1 MLKLALTT
9 IAWVESLAKKE
20 IEKQGGKII
29 EVKDRIILF
38 SWEDALLARVNLWS
52 RIGNKLYLVLKEKDS
67 ISNFDN
73 LYALVSNIDWKKYI
87 PKNAP
92 IIVNAKTI
100 KSDLSS
106 EPAIQKIW
114 KKAII
119 DVLNDKSWKFIRED
133 DSIEKCEIQILFQE
147 NDCKILLNSSGEALH
162 KRGYRIMTWEA
173 PIKEN
178 LASSLV
184 LLSNW
189 RFQEALYDPFCGSG
203 TILIEALMIAK
214 NKAPWAKR
222 NFAFEKWFWYDK
234 EFLKKEKKEA
244 IKKEYAQKYQ
254 IFWYDKDAEIIEKAK
269 LNAIKAG
276 LENEIIFEKKDF
288 TDFSKE
294 KIAWTIISNPPYWLR
309 LKDENIDELYKKI
322 DNFLKNNDELSW
334 WIISSYQWWNFI
346 LNSQEYK
353 NRKLY
358 NGNELCYFYS
368 KKYEQTFKKNLQ

>member
-9 IAWVESLAKKE
+9 IAGVESLAKKE

-38 SWEDALLARVNLWS
+38 SGEDTLLARINLWS

-106 EPAIQKIW
+106 EPAIQKIG

-119 DVLNDKSWKFIRED
+119 DVLNDKSGKFIRED

-162 KRGYRIMTWEA
+162 KRGYRIMTGEA

-214 NKAPWAKR
+214 NKAPGAKR

-234 EFLKKEKKEA
+234 EFLKKEKEEA
-244 IKKEYAQKYQ
+244 IKKEYTQKYQ
-254 IFWYDKDAEIIEKAK
+254 IFGYDKDAEIIEKAK

-294 KIAWTIISNPPYWLR
+294 KIAGTIISNPPYGLR

-322 DNFLKNNDELSW
+322 DNFLKNNDELSGG
-334 WIISSYQWWNFI
+334 IISSYQGGNFI